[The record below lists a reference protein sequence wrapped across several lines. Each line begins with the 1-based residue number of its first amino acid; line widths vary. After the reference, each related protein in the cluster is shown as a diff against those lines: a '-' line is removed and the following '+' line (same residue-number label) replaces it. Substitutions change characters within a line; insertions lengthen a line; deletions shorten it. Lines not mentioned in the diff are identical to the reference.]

1 MSEATLASTSGSQA
15 WGPRAKEEPGA
26 GPWSGETC
34 WPSAL

>member
-1 MSEATLASTSGSQA
+1 MSEAILASSPGSQA

-26 GPWSGETC
+26 GPWVGAC